1 MKHGPIMP
9 EVPAVGRLEVGEICF
24 VPLDVRCPI
33 SKSSFRK
40 FQSPVRYVQDG
51 EVLKTLLK
59 KDRDE
64 KGGATSDIDEPGLPG
79 QTGVSDQG

>member
-1 MKHGPIMP
+1 MKHGPVMP
-9 EVPAVGRLEVGEICF
+9 EVPAMGGLEVGEVSF
-24 VPLDVRCPI
+24 VPLDVRRPI
-33 SKSSFRK
+33 SNPSFRQL
-40 FQSPVRYVQDG
+40 QSPVGYVQDG